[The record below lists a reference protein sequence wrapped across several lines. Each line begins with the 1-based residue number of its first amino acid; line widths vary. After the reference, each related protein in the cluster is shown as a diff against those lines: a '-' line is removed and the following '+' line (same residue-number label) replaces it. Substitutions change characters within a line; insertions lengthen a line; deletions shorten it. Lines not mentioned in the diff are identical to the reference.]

1 MRSIRRG
8 DGLNV
13 VPFIDIMLV
22 LLAIVLSIS
31 TFIAQGKIKVSLPN
45 AKNAEKSQPNDQKVV
60 VISVDE
66 HDNIFVDDKPTNLE
80 ALSTVVK
87 QTDPKT
93 LIDLKS
99 DKSSRFETF
108 ISIMDILKEHN
119 HENFSI
125 STEAQ

>member
-1 MRSIRRG
+1 MKSIRRG

-31 TFIAQGKIKVSLPN
+31 TFIVQGKIKVSLPN

-66 HDNIFVDDKPTNLE
+66 HDNIFVDDKPMNLE
-80 ALSTVVK
+80 ALSAVVK

-125 STEAQ
+125 STQAQ

>member
-1 MRSIRRG
+1 MKSIRRG

-22 LLAIVLSIS
+22 LLAIVLSVS

-66 HDNIFVDDKPTNLE
+66 HDNIFVDDKPMNLE
-80 ALSTVVK
+80 ALSAVIK

-93 LIDLKS
+93 LVDLKS

-125 STEAQ
+125 STEAK

>member
-1 MRSIRRG
+1 MKSIRRG

-22 LLAIVLSIS
+22 LLAIVLSVS

-45 AKNAEKSQPNDQKVV
+45 AKNAEKSQSNDQKVV

-80 ALSTVVK
+80 ALSAVVK

-125 STEAQ
+125 STEAK

>member
-1 MRSIRRG
+1 MKSIRRG

-22 LLAIVLSIS
+22 LLAIVLSVS

-80 ALSTVVK
+80 ALSAVIK

-125 STEAQ
+125 STEAK

>member
-1 MRSIRRG
+1 MKSIKRG

-22 LLAIVLSIS
+22 LLAIVLSVS

-80 ALSTVVK
+80 ALSAVVK

-125 STEAQ
+125 STEVK

>member
-1 MRSIRRG
+1 MTSIRRG

-80 ALSTVVK
+80 ALSAVIK

-125 STEAQ
+125 STEAK

>member
-1 MRSIRRG
+1 MKSIRRG

-22 LLAIVLSIS
+22 LLAIVLSVS

-66 HDNIFVDDKPTNLE
+66 HDNIFVDDKLTNLE
-80 ALSTVVK
+80 ALSAVVK

-125 STEAQ
+125 STEAK

>member
-1 MRSIRRG
+1 MKSIRRG

-22 LLAIVLSIS
+22 LLAIVLSVS

-66 HDNIFVDDKPTNLE
+66 HDNIFVDDKPMNLE
-80 ALSTVVK
+80 ALSTIVK

-125 STEAQ
+125 STEAK

>member
-1 MRSIRRG
+1 MKNIRRG

-22 LLAIVLSIS
+22 LLAIVLSVS

-66 HDNIFVDDKPTNLE
+66 HDNIFVDDKPMNLE
-80 ALSTVVK
+80 ALSAVVK

>member
-1 MRSIRRG
+1 MKSIRRG

-22 LLAIVLSIS
+22 LLAIVLSVS

-66 HDNIFVDDKPTNLE
+66 HDNIFVDDKPMNLE
-80 ALSTVVK
+80 ALSAAVK

-125 STEAQ
+125 STEVK

>member
-1 MRSIRRG
+1 MKSIRRG

-66 HDNIFVDDKPTNLE
+66 HDNIFVDDKPMNLE

-125 STEAQ
+125 STEAK

>member
-1 MRSIRRG
+1 MKSIKRG

-66 HDNIFVDDKPTNLE
+66 HDNIFVDDKPMNLE
-80 ALSTVVK
+80 ALSAVVK

-125 STEAQ
+125 STQAQ

>member
-1 MRSIRRG
+1 MKSIRRG

-22 LLAIVLSIS
+22 LLAIVLSVS

-45 AKNAEKSQPNDQKVV
+45 AKNAEKSQLNDQKVV

-80 ALSTVVK
+80 ALSAVVK

>member
-22 LLAIVLSIS
+22 LLAIVLSVS

-80 ALSTVVK
+80 ALSAVIK

-125 STEAQ
+125 STEAK

>member
-1 MRSIRRG
+1 MKSIRRG

-80 ALSTVVK
+80 ALSAVVK

-93 LIDLKS
+93 LMDLKS

-125 STEAQ
+125 STQAQ

>member
-1 MRSIRRG
+1 MKSIRRG

-22 LLAIVLSIS
+22 LLAIVLSVS
-31 TFIAQGKIKVSLPN
+31 TFIVQGKIKVSLPN
-45 AKNAEKSQPNDQKVV
+45 AKNAEKTQSNDQKVV

-80 ALSTVVK
+80 ALSAVVK

-125 STEAQ
+125 STQAQ

>member
-1 MRSIRRG
+1 MKSIRRG

-66 HDNIFVDDKPTNLE
+66 HDNIFVDDKPMNLE
-80 ALSTVVK
+80 ALSAVVK

-125 STEAQ
+125 STEAK

>member
-1 MRSIRRG
+1 MKSIKRG

-22 LLAIVLSIS
+22 LLAIVLSVS

-66 HDNIFVDDKPTNLE
+66 HDNIFVDDKPMNLE

-125 STEAQ
+125 STQAQ

>member
-1 MRSIRRG
+1 MKSIRRG

-22 LLAIVLSIS
+22 LLAIVLSVS
-31 TFIAQGKIKVSLPN
+31 TFIVQGKIKVSLPN

-66 HDNIFVDDKPTNLE
+66 HDNIFVDDKPMNLE
-80 ALSTVVK
+80 ALSAVVK

>member
-31 TFIAQGKIKVSLPN
+31 TFIAQGKIKVNLPN
-45 AKNAEKSQPNDQKVV
+45 AKNAEKTQSNDQKVV

-80 ALSTVVK
+80 ALSAVVK

-125 STEAQ
+125 STQAQ

>member
-1 MRSIRRG
+1 MKSIRRG

-80 ALSTVVK
+80 VLSAVVK

-125 STEAQ
+125 STQAQ

>member
-31 TFIAQGKIKVSLPN
+31 TFIAQGKIKVSLPS

-80 ALSTVVK
+80 ALSAVVK

-125 STEAQ
+125 STQAQ

>member
-1 MRSIRRG
+1 MKSIRRG

-31 TFIAQGKIKVSLPN
+31 TFIAQGKIKVNLPN
-45 AKNAEKSQPNDQKVV
+45 AKNTEKSQPNDQKVV

-80 ALSTVVK
+80 ALSAVVK

-125 STEAQ
+125 STEAK

>member
-1 MRSIRRG
+1 MKSIRRG

-31 TFIAQGKIKVSLPN
+31 TFIAQGKIKVNLPN
-45 AKNAEKSQPNDQKVV
+45 AKNTEKSQPNDQKVV
-60 VISVDE
+60 IISVDE

-80 ALSTVVK
+80 ALSAVVK

-99 DKSSRFETF
+99 DRSSRFETF

-125 STEAQ
+125 STEAK

>member
-1 MRSIRRG
+1 MKSIRRG

-22 LLAIVLSIS
+22 LLAIVLSVS

-80 ALSTVVK
+80 ALSAVVK

-99 DKSSRFETF
+99 DKGSRFETF

-125 STEAQ
+125 STEVK

>member
-1 MRSIRRG
+1 MRSVRRG
-8 DGLNV
+8 DGLNI

-22 LLAIVLSIS
+22 LLAIVLSVS

-80 ALSTVVK
+80 ALSAVVK

-125 STEAQ
+125 STEVK

>member
-1 MRSIRRG
+1 MKSIRRG

-22 LLAIVLSIS
+22 LLAIVLSVS

-60 VISVDE
+60 VIFVDE

-80 ALSTVVK
+80 ALSAVVK

-125 STEAQ
+125 STEVK

>member
-22 LLAIVLSIS
+22 LLAIVLSVS

-66 HDNIFVDDKPTNLE
+66 HDNIFVDDKPMNLE
-80 ALSTVVK
+80 ALSAVVK

-125 STEAQ
+125 STEAK

>member
-1 MRSIRRG
+1 MKSIRRG

-80 ALSTVVK
+80 ALSAVIK

-125 STEAQ
+125 STQAQ

>member
-1 MRSIRRG
+1 MKSIRRG

-22 LLAIVLSIS
+22 LLAIVLSVS
-31 TFIAQGKIKVSLPN
+31 TFIVQGKIKVSLPN

-66 HDNIFVDDKPTNLE
+66 HDNIFVDDKPMNLE
-80 ALSTVVK
+80 ALSAVIK

-93 LIDLKS
+93 LVDLKS

-125 STEAQ
+125 STEAK

>member
-1 MRSIRRG
+1 MKSIRRG

-80 ALSTVVK
+80 ALSAVVK

-108 ISIMDILKEHN
+108 ISIMDILKEHH

-125 STEAQ
+125 STEVK

>member
-1 MRSIRRG
+1 MKSIKRG

-31 TFIAQGKIKVSLPN
+31 TFITQGKIKVSLPN

-80 ALSTVVK
+80 ALSAVVK

-125 STEAQ
+125 STQAQ

>member
-1 MRSIRRG
+1 MKSIRRG

-66 HDNIFVDDKPTNLE
+66 HDNIFVDNKPTNLE
-80 ALSTVVK
+80 ALSAVVK

-125 STEAQ
+125 STQAQ

>member
-1 MRSIRRG
+1 MKSIRRG

-22 LLAIVLSIS
+22 LLAIVLSVS

-80 ALSTVVK
+80 ALSAVVK

-99 DKSSRFETF
+99 DKGSRFETF

-125 STEAQ
+125 STEAK

>member
-80 ALSTVVK
+80 ALSAVVK

-125 STEAQ
+125 STEVK

>member
-1 MRSIRRG
+1 MKSIRRG

-22 LLAIVLSIS
+22 LLAIVLSVS
-31 TFIAQGKIKVSLPN
+31 TFIVQGKIKVSLPN

-66 HDNIFVDDKPTNLE
+66 HDNIFVDDKPMNLE
-80 ALSTVVK
+80 ALSAVVK

-125 STEAQ
+125 STEAK

>member
-1 MRSIRRG
+1 MKSIRRG

-31 TFIAQGKIKVSLPN
+31 TFIAQGKIKVNLPN
-45 AKNAEKSQPNDQKVV
+45 TKNAEKSQPNDQKVV

-80 ALSTVVK
+80 ALSAVVK

-125 STEAQ
+125 STQAQ

>member
-1 MRSIRRG
+1 MKSIRRG

-80 ALSTVVK
+80 ALSAVVK

-125 STEAQ
+125 SAQAQ